1 MPRDISLNKKIVD
14 NGASPMALN
23 IIPRKGGVQFSA
35 VIQPR
40 SSKNKICGL
49 HGKSLKIR
57 LTSPPVDGKANN
69 MCVKLLAK
77 ILNISPSRIVIVSG
91 HTGRNKIIRVEGIN
105 TSEFLKKVPH
115 LDESN
120 S

>member
-1 MPRDISLNKKIVD
+1 MDISLNKKTV
-14 NGASPMALN
+14 NNASSPLALN
-23 IIPRKGGVQFSA
+23 IKPRKDGIQFSA
-35 VIQPR
+35 IVQPR

-49 HGKSLKIR
+49 HGGSLKIR
-57 LTSPPVDGKANN
+57 LTSPPVDGKANK

-77 ILNISPSRIVIVSG
+77 MLSVSPSRIVIVSG

-105 TSEFLKKVPH
+105 TSEFLKKVPQ

>member
-49 HGKSLKIR
+49 HGGSLKIR
-57 LTSPPVDGKANN
+57 LTSPPVDGKANK

-77 ILNISPSRIVIVSG
+77 QLSIAPSQIIIVSG
-91 HTGRNKIIRVEGIN
+91 QKGRNKIIRIEGMDAP
-105 TSEFLKKVPH
+105 EFFKKVPQ
-115 LDESN
+115 SN
-120 S
+120 EIEF

>member
-49 HGKSLKIR
+49 HDKSLKIR
-57 LTSPPVDGKANN
+57 LTSPPVGGKANN

-77 ILNISPSRIVIVSG
+77 ILNISPSRIVIISG

-105 TSEFLKKVPH
+105 TSEFLKKVPQ

>member
-1 MPRDISLNKKIVD
+1 MPRDISLNKKIV
-14 NGASPMALN
+14 NNASSPMALN
-23 IIPRKGGVQFSA
+23 IKPSKDGVHFSA
-35 VIQPR
+35 IIQPR

-49 HGKSLKIR
+49 YGESLKIR

-77 ILNISPSRIVIVSG
+77 ILNISLSRIVIVSG

-105 TSEFLKKVPH
+105 TSEFFKKIPQS
-115 LDESN
+115 DENN

>member
-1 MPRDISLNKKIVD
+1 MPRDISLNKKIVA

-49 HGKSLKIR
+49 QGESLKIR
-57 LTSPPVDGKANN
+57 LTSPPVDGEANK
-69 MCVKLLAK
+69 MCIKLLAK
-77 ILNISPSRIVIVSG
+77 QLNIASSQIIIVSG
-91 HTGRNKIIRVEGIN
+91 QKGRNKLIRIEGVGI
-105 TSEFLKKVPH
+105 SDFFEKVPQSSD
-115 LDESN
+115 LDS
-120 S
+120 